1 MRYIAR
7 RALLLLL
14 TGWAALTINFALP
27 RLMPGSPIEA
37 MAAKYAGRLTPSALA
52 AISKALGLDNKQD
65 IFVQYWTYLG
75 HTLTGNFG
83 YSLSEYP
90 TKVSTLLGQNLPWTL
105 GLVGFATVV
114 AFVLGTFIGAVAA
127 WKRGSVF
134 DSLVV
139 PTGMMLGAMPSF
151 WISTMALYWLSYR
164 LGWFPLFGGSSSGSL
179 ASVSGISSVLSH
191 AALPAIVLAVISLGG
206 FMLVMRNTTVS
217 VMSDDYVKFARAKG
231 LRNFTVASRY
241 AARNATLPVVTNFA
255 LALGT
260 VVAGTIFV
268 EYVFSYP
275 GIADLLYTAVVSE
288 DYPLMQ
294 AIFLVIVLAVLLAN
308 FIADMLYV
316 VLDPRI
322 RVEGRG

>member
-1 MRYIAR
+1 MVLFPTRLRPVSR
-7 RALLLLL
+7 RTCRCEVKSLWTSGNTL
-14 TGWAALTINFALP
+14 
-27 RLMPGSPIEA
+27 RL
-37 MAAKYAGRLTPSALA
+37 
-52 AISKALGLDNKQD
+52 
-65 IFVQYWTYLG
+65 
-75 HTLTGNFG
+75 
-83 YSLSEYP
+83 YP
-90 TKVSTLLGQNLPWTL
+90 
-105 GLVGFATVV
+105 
-114 AFVLGTFIGAVAA
+114 
-127 WKRGSVF
+127 
-134 DSLVV
+134 
-139 PTGMMLGAMPSF
+139 
-151 WISTMALYWLSYR
+151 
-164 LGWFPLFGGSSSGSL
+164 L

-217 VMSDDYVKFARAKG
+217 VMIDDYVKFARAKG